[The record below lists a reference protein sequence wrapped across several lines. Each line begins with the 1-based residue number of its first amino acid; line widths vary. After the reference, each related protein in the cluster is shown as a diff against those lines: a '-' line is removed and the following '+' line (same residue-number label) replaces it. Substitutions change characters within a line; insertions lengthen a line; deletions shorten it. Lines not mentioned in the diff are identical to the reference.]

1 MKLFNGECIALL
13 FYWKKGELKMIKI
26 TESEEKITAPKKTI
40 KLDNISVKDLKLVDA
55 ETGEDLSQQV
65 IDAIPFDQIGFK
77 ITFELPV
84 EEDSES

>member
-1 MKLFNGECIALL
+1 MV
-13 FYWKKGELKMIKI
+13 KI

-40 KLDNISVKDLKLVDA
+40 KLDNISVKDLRFVDV

-65 IDAIPFDQIGFK
+65 INAIPFESIGFK

-84 EEDSES
+84 EEGSEE

>member
-1 MKLFNGECIALL
+1 
-13 FYWKKGELKMIKI
+13 MIKI

-40 KLDNISVKDLKLVDA
+40 KLDNNSVKDLKLVDA

-65 IDAIPFDQIGFK
+65 INAIPFDQIGFK

-84 EEDSES
+84 EEDSEE

>member
-1 MKLFNGECIALL
+1 MV
-13 FYWKKGELKMIKI
+13 KI

-40 KLDNISVKDLKLVDA
+40 KLDNISVKDLRFVDV

-84 EEDSES
+84 EESSKE

>member
-1 MKLFNGECIALL
+1 MV
-13 FYWKKGELKMIKI
+13 KI

-40 KLDNISVKDLKLVDA
+40 KLDNISVKDLRFVDL

-65 IDAIPFDQIGFK
+65 IDAIPFESIGFK

-84 EEDSES
+84 EEGSEE

>member
-1 MKLFNGECIALL
+1 
-13 FYWKKGELKMIKI
+13 MIKI
-26 TESEEKITAPKKTI
+26 STTESKQVAPKKTI

-84 EEDSES
+84 EEDSEE

>member
-1 MKLFNGECIALL
+1 
-13 FYWKKGELKMIKI
+13 MIKI
-26 TESEEKITAPKKTI
+26 SETEEKVTAAKKTI

-65 IDAIPFDQIGFK
+65 MDAIPFDQIGFK

-84 EEDSES
+84 EEDSAE

>member
-1 MKLFNGECIALL
+1 MV
-13 FYWKKGELKMIKI
+13 KI

-40 KLDNISVKDLKLVDA
+40 KLDNISVKDLRFEDV

-65 IDAIPFDQIGFK
+65 IDAIPFESIGFK

-84 EEDSES
+84 EEGSEE

>member
-1 MKLFNGECIALL
+1 MV
-13 FYWKKGELKMIKI
+13 KI

-40 KLDNISVKDLKLVDA
+40 KLDNISVKDLRFIDV

-65 IDAIPFDQIGFK
+65 IDAIPFESIGFK

-84 EEDSES
+84 EEGSEE

>member
-1 MKLFNGECIALL
+1 MV
-13 FYWKKGELKMIKI
+13 KI

-40 KLDNISVKDLKLVDA
+40 KLDNISVKDLRFVNV

-65 IDAIPFDQIGFK
+65 IDAIPFESIGFK

-84 EEDSES
+84 EEGSEE

>member
-1 MKLFNGECIALL
+1 MV
-13 FYWKKGELKMIKI
+13 KI

-40 KLDNISVKDLKLVDA
+40 KLDNISVKDLRFVDV

-65 IDAIPFDQIGFK
+65 IDAIPFESIGFK

-84 EEDSES
+84 EEGSEEVRQWTTSRRMNFLENN